1 MDLDTVK
8 QIYVVITTE
17 NPSRIILDLEKS
29 TQKSP
34 PFSIFSTSLV
44 SSYLLHRITKKYRA
58 VFIPEKDIDSEL
70 YFDFHRQQLAENKIC
85 AYCGTISSV
94 LEKEHVLPKSLGFH
108 MNKKNKVLS
117 CPDCNRQKNNRCLGQ
132 WIFEESRN
140 PETSKEK
147 WIKWYQNIST
157 LIERSGKFL
166 NVRITDEWKTYF

>member
-1 MDLDTVK
+1 MDFENVK
-8 QIYVVITTE
+8 KIYVVIATE

-29 TQKSP
+29 SVKTPPLSISASSP
-34 PFSIFSTSLV
+34 
-44 SSYLLHRITKKYRA
+44 YLLHRITKKFRA
-58 VFIPEKDIDSEL
+58 VFIPEMDIDSEL

-85 AYCGTISSV
+85 AYCGVISPI

-117 CPDCNRQKNNRCLGQ
+117 CQECNRQKNNRGLGQ
-132 WIFEESRN
+132 WIFEERFN

-147 WIKWYQNIST
+147 WTKWYQNIST

-166 NVRITDEWKTYF
+166 NILIVTEWNMYMK